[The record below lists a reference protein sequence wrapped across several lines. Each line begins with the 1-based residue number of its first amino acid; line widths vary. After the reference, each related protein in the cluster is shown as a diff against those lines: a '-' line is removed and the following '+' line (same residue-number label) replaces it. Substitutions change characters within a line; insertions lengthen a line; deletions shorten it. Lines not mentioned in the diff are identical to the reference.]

1 MSSSVMVTY
10 GRADVTF
17 SHGEGPWLWDDQGN
31 KYLDLLGGL
40 AVTALGHAHPDIV
53 KAVSEQAAK
62 LVHTSNLYHI
72 KPQQDLAEKLTR
84 LSGMENVFFCNSGA
98 EANETALKIARA
110 HGNSKGIASP
120 EVIVADGSFHGRT
133 MATLSATGNPKVHAG
148 FAPLVSGYVHV
159 PYDDADAVQRTVSE
173 RPNVVAVLV
182 EPILGE
188 GGVVLP
194 GDSYL
199 QNLRAICDEHGLL
212 LMLDEVQTGMGRTGR
227 WFAHQHAGI
236 TPDVMTLAK
245 ALGNGVP
252 IGACVARGE
261 AAQTL
266 RPGMHGSTYG
276 GNFLSCSAANAVID
290 TIERDGLV
298 DAAGKGGDKLMA
310 ALADELAGLN
320 CVKEIRG
327 KGMMLAVVLDR
338 DCGELVAAAMADG
351 ILLNVTAGNVV
362 RMLPPYILDDDQI
375 ADAAKRVAR
384 LIRAWNA
391 GQPNQA

>member
-1 MSSSVMVTY
+1 MMLMRYNV
-10 GRADVTF
+10 
-17 SHGEGPWLWDDQGN
+17 
-31 KYLDLLGGL
+31 
-40 AVTALGHAHPDIV
+40 
-53 KAVSEQAAK
+53 
-62 LVHTSNLYHI
+62 
-72 KPQQDLAEKLTR
+72 
-84 LSGMENVFFCNSGA
+84 LS
-98 EANETALKIARA
+98 
-110 HGNSKGIASP
+110 
-120 EVIVADGSFHGRT
+120 
-133 MATLSATGNPKVHAG
+133 
-148 FAPLVSGYVHV
+148 
-159 PYDDADAVQRTVSE
+159 SE